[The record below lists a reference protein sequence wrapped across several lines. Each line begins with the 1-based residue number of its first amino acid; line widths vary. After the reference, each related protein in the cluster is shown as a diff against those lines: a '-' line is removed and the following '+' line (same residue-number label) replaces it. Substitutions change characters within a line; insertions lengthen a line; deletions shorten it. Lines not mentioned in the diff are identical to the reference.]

1 MTVYEGTQE
10 IMYNNFH
17 FLYMMKVSCIQH
29 VHSLILSTGRLIPS
43 ISGRYVGI
51 EKEEDDGIPFE
62 ENMERL
68 ASNYLKQQV
77 MSNALNQQI
86 ISNLKSLGFIE

>member
-1 MTVYEGTQE
+1 MTVYEGPQE

-17 FLYMMKVSCIQH
+17 FLYMIKGSCIQR
-29 VHSLILSTGRLIPS
+29 VHSLILSTSRLIPS

-62 ENMERL
+62 EKMERL
-68 ASNYLKQQV
+68 ASKYSELINKSKLLDKEIRV
-77 MSNALNQQI
+77 NLGALDYD
-86 ISNLKSLGFIE
+86 L